1 MRRCFVIILLLAA
14 PVIAAAQDEQEKP
27 TVEAAV
33 QAVTDDDGGRAFIV
47 NSKLKSLTELR
58 RMPGAVI
65 GRPQQYS
72 IFLGSDWTGA
82 QLRARETKLA
92 NLLSSI
98 GNQKDANKLGSV
110 GIDDFFGATFSREVP
125 TTFADGDQISD
136 LQVRSV
142 LEDLVNSGSLPAA
155 DASTIYVI
163 YLEPGLVSTLGTR
176 IGRKH
181 YLSYHNFYYVAGQRL
196 HYVVV
201 PYDSDLETAKAIA
214 LRGLV
219 AAVLN
224 PTGEV
229 GN

>member
-1 MRRCFVIILLLAA
+1 MRRCFVIILLLTA
-14 PVIAAAQDEQEKP
+14 PAVAAAQAPEKP
-27 TVEAAV
+27 TLETPV

-72 IFLGSDWTGA
+72 VFLGSDWTGA

-92 NLLSSI
+92 NLLSAI

-110 GIDDFFGATFSREVP
+110 GIEDFFGATFSREVP
-125 TTFADGDQISD
+125 TNFTDGDKISD
-136 LQVRSV
+136 LQVRAV
-142 LEDLVNSGSLPAA
+142 LADLVNSDSLPAA
-155 DASTIYVI
+155 NASTIYVI

-181 YLSYHNFYYVAGQRL
+181 YLSYHNFFNIAGQRL

-201 PYDSDLETAKAIA
+201 PYDSDVDTAKAIA
-214 LRGLV
+214 LRALV
-219 AAVLN
+219 AAALN